1 MERLVEIQHPGYFK
15 TYWFLAPESLGEI
28 EKGDLVLCDTKL
40 GDQVG
45 RVVSDPIIAEN
56 VSDIAVRL
64 GATLP
69 IKSIKQVCGKILHDY
84 IYSNAK
90 WNVYYTVTS
99 AASRMIYELDED
111 KNNIQTRVGI

>member
-1 MERLVEIQHPGYFK
+1 MERLVEIRHSGYLK

-28 EKGDLVLCDTKL
+28 KKGDLVLCDTKL

-45 RVVSDPIIAEN
+45 RVASDPIIAEN

-69 IKSIKQVCGKILHDY
+69 VKNIKQVCGKILRDY
-84 IYSNAK
+84 IYNDAK
-90 WNVYYTVTS
+90 WGVYSSITS
-99 AASRMIYELDED
+99 AASRIIYELEDD
-111 KNNIQTRVGI
+111 KNV